1 MRMRDVLIAGVLGSC
16 AGLAWGQ
23 AGESMEP
30 QVETEAIEPA
40 GETDG
45 RTVDWAIPGLD
56 EFDARPP
63 SGELLR
69 EGSFVTG
76 MTGWLRS
83 ISSGGWALITPGESG
98 EGWTGV
104 LLVPSARLMEMT
116 RAQQA
121 SEEPLLLS
129 VGGEVLLYR
138 GRNYVWVTWF
148 EVANPEGAF
157 EETSGDEGE
166 KIEVPAEGDVAALIE
181 SFEDEGATRPLIGV
195 GGPLEAGAGNASVQ
209 REGEAVIARVG
220 RVTRSIDGHWAFAP
234 ENDEASGDD
243 EDSAERRELTLL
255 PCRNLERI
263 EALTERYGSMLRL
276 TLSGRLSVYE
286 GRNYLLPTAFV
297 IEVDRDGNLVPA
309 Q

>member
-1 MRMRDVLIAGVLGSC
+1 MRVRELMVASVLGVC

-23 AGESMEP
+23 SGESMEP
-30 QVETEAIEPA
+30 QSETEAIEPA
-40 GETDG
+40 GESEG
-45 RTVDWAIPGLD
+45 RGVDWAIPGLD

-63 SGELLR
+63 SGALLR

-76 MTGWLRS
+76 MTGWLRP
-83 ISSGGWALITPGESG
+83 IRSGGWALVMPSESG
-98 EGWTGV
+98 EGWQGM

-116 RAQQA
+116 RAQQG
-121 SEEPLLLS
+121 SEDPLLLT

-138 GRNYVWVTWF
+138 GRNYLWVTWF
-148 EVANPEGAF
+148 EVAVPARDADAAST
-157 EETSGDEGE
+157 EEPTERTE
-166 KIEVPAEGDVAALIE
+166 PAEGDVAALIE

-195 GGPLEAGAGNASVQ
+195 GGPVDVGAGNATVQ

-220 RVTRSIDGHWAFAP
+220 RVTRSVDGHWAFAP
-234 ENDEASGDD
+234 ENDGASVDGADAA
-243 EDSAERRELTLL
+243 SPALTLL

-263 EALTERYGSMLRL
+263 ETLTERYGSMLHL